1 MYRVMPPSELVDW
14 RVMTPST
21 MACTLLP
28 IGFMMS
34 VPLWARPPERAA
46 PQESMNEE
54 GLDTGQDTKRP
65 LTRWVVL
72 NPARWSAVCLA
83 FSKVRVSLA
92 TVALDRASSRLIWFM
107 AALTSLMAPS

>member
-1 MYRVMPPSELVDW
+1 MYRLMPPSELVDW

-46 PQESMNEE
+46 PQESTNEY
-54 GLDTGQDTKRP
+54 GLETGQDTKRP

-72 NPARWSAVCLA
+72 NPASLSATCLA
-83 FSKVRVSLA
+83 FSKVRLSSA
-92 TVALDRASSRLIWFM
+92 TVFLERASSRLIWFM
-107 AALTSLMAPS
+107 AALTSLMAAS